1 MDNKGFSLI
10 EVVGALGILVI
21 GMVGLSSLYFQN
33 VRVQQ
38 INSNNLIA
46 SMLAQEGIELVRN
59 IRDENWLQDVP
70 WNSGFTVPNA
80 TTTFAIDYSR
90 ATNTATSIASTTAK
104 LYMNGSGYYTSLVTS
119 TGTPFSRLITV
130 RDFPSSSSTVVK
142 SLVRWK
148 RGVQNYDYLAE
159 TVLYDW
165 R

>member
-1 MDNKGFSLI
+1 MNNKGFSLI